1 MTDKDGRGPAT
12 SQLGLISVALAAAAL
27 GFAAVYVTQGGPDN
41 EKGTEKS
48 AAADAAPAKAVATA
62 AGEGDSLVAFVR
74 KNPPVDLADVSFDD
88 EAGTKKSLA
97 DFKGK
102 VVLLN
107 LWATWCLP
115 CRHEMPSLDRL
126 QREMGSDQF
135 EVVALSLDRA
145 GKDAA
150 RKFFDEIKVANLKL
164 YIDPTM
170 KAGNGLRAVGM
181 PTTILIGKDGK
192 ELGRLPGPAEWDSPA
207 AKALVAEA
215 LKPS

>member
-1 MTDKDGRGPAT
+1 
-12 SQLGLISVALAAAAL
+12 VA
-27 GFAAVYVTQGGPDN
+27 G
-41 EKGTEKS
+41 
-48 AAADAAPAKAVATA
+48 DAAPDKPAA
-62 AGEGDSLVAFVR
+62 AGAGGGDLVAFVH
-74 KNPPVDLADVSFDD
+74 KNPPVELANVSFSD
-88 EAGTKKSLA
+88 EAGAAKTLA
-97 DFKGK
+97 EFKGK

-126 QREMGSDQF
+126 QKELGSDQF

-150 RKFFDEIKVANLKL
+150 RKFFDEIKIANLKL

-192 ELGRLPGPAEWDSPA
+192 ELGRLPGPAEWDGPA
-207 AKALVAEA
+207 AKALIAEA
-215 LKPS
+215 LK

>member
-1 MTDKDGRGPAT
+1 
-12 SQLGLISVALAAAAL
+12 LIVAALSAAAL

-41 EKGTEKS
+41 EKGAEKS
-48 AAADAAPAKAVATA
+48 VVAEAAPDKPAAAGT
-62 AGEGDSLVAFVR
+62 GGGDLVAFVR
-74 KNPPVDLADVSFDD
+74 KNPPVELANVTFSD
-88 EAGTKKSLA
+88 EAGAAKSLA

-126 QREMGSDQF
+126 QKDLGSDQF

-145 GKDAA
+145 GKDVA
-150 RKFFDEIKVANLKL
+150 RKFFDEIKVAHLKL

-192 ELGRLPGPAEWDSPA
+192 ELGRLPGPAEWDGAA
-207 AKALVAEA
+207 AKALIAEA
-215 LKPS
+215 LK

>member
-1 MTDKDGRGPAT
+1 MTEVSGRAAAAPR
-12 SQLGLISVALAAAAL
+12 LRLIAVALTAAAL
-27 GFAAVYVTQGGPDN
+27 GFAAVYVTRGGPDN
-41 EKGTEKS
+41 EKG
-48 AAADAAPAKAVATA
+48 APAAPGPVKVERPAST
-62 AGEGDSLVAFVR
+62 GSELVAFVR
-74 KNPPVDLADVSFDD
+74 KNPPVELADVAFED
-88 EAGTKKSLA
+88 EAGGRKSLS

-102 VVLLN
+102 AVLLN

-126 QREMGSDQF
+126 QKEMGSDQF

-145 GKDAA
+145 GREAA
-150 RKFFDEIKVANLKL
+150 RKFFDEINVQNLKL

-192 ELGRLPGPAEWDSPA
+192 ELGRLPGPAQWDSAA
-207 AKALVAEA
+207 AKTLIQEA
-215 LKPS
+215 LK

>member
-1 MTDKDGRGPAT
+1 MTDKNSRDPAA
-12 SQLGLISVALAAAAL
+12 SRFSLVGAALAAAAL

-41 EKGTEKS
+41 EKGAEKS
-48 AAADAAPAKAVATA
+48 VVAKAALDKPTA
-62 AGEGDSLVAFVR
+62 AGGGGGDSLVAFVR
-74 KNPPVDLADVSFDD
+74 KSPPVELANVTFSD
-88 EAGTKKSLA
+88 EAGAAKTLS

-126 QREMGSDQF
+126 QKELGSDQF

-150 RKFFDEIKVANLKL
+150 RKFFDEIEIANLKL

-192 ELGRLPGPAEWDSPA
+192 ELGRLPGPAEWDGPA
-207 AKALVAEA
+207 AKALIAEA
-215 LKPS
+215 LK

>member
-1 MTDKDGRGPAT
+1 M
-12 SQLGLISVALAAAAL
+12 AAAI
-27 GFAAVYVTQGGPDN
+27 GFAAVYVTQGGADN
-41 EKGTEKS
+41 ENGVT
-48 AAADAAPAKAVATA
+48 AAPAPA
-62 AGEGDSLVAFVR
+62 ASKPAGSGDDLVAFVR
-74 KNPPVDLADVSFDD
+74 KNPPVDVANVSFED
-88 EAGTKKSLA
+88 ETGSKRTLA

-102 VVLLN
+102 AILLN

-126 QREMGSDQF
+126 QKEMGSDQF

-145 GKDAA
+145 GRDAA
-150 RKFFDEIKVANLKL
+150 RKFFDEIKVQNLKL
-164 YIDPTM
+164 FIDSTM

-207 AKALVAEA
+207 AKALIAEA
-215 LKPS
+215 IK

>member
-1 MTDKDGRGPAT
+1 MTDSNGEAADPSRLRLVG
-12 SQLGLISVALAAAAL
+12 VALAAAVL

-41 EKGTEKS
+41 EKGVL
-48 AAADAAPAKAVATA
+48 APKEVIQKPA
-62 AGEGDSLVAFVR
+62 AGTGEELVAFVR
-74 KNPPVDLADVSFDD
+74 KNPPAELQDVSFED
-88 EAGTKKSLA
+88 ETGAKKTLS
-97 DFKGK
+97 DFRGK

-126 QREMGSDQF
+126 QKELGSDQF

-145 GKDAA
+145 GLKAA
-150 RKFFDEIKVANLKL
+150 RAFFDEIKIAHLKL

-181 PTTILIGKDGK
+181 PTTILIGKDGR
-192 ELGRLPGPAEWDSPA
+192 ELGRLPGPAEWDSAA
-207 AKALVAEA
+207 AKKLIAEA
-215 LKPS
+215 LR

>member
-1 MTDKDGRGPAT
+1 MTDKNTPRVAGASRLP
-12 SQLGLISVALAAAAL
+12 LIGAALVAAAI
-27 GFAAVYVTQGGPDN
+27 GFAAVYVTWGGADN
-41 EKGTEKS
+41 EKGAS
-48 AAADAAPAKAVATA
+48 AAPAPA
-62 AGEGDSLVAFVR
+62 ASKLAGGGTGDDLVAFVR
-74 KNPPVDLADVSFDD
+74 KNPPVEVADVSFED
-88 EAGTKKSLA
+88 ETGAKKTLA

-102 VVLLN
+102 AILLN

-126 QREMGSDQF
+126 QKELGSDQF

-145 GKDAA
+145 GRAAA
-150 RKFFDEIKVANLKL
+150 RTFFDEIKVEYLKL

-192 ELGRLPGPAEWDSPA
+192 ERGRLPGPAEWDSPA
-207 AKALVAEA
+207 AKALIAEA
-215 LKPS
+215 IK

>member
-1 MTDKDGRGPAT
+1 MTEVSGRAAAA
-12 SQLGLISVALAAAAL
+12 SRLRLIGVALTAAAL
-27 GFAAVYVTQGGPDN
+27 GFAAVYVTRGGPDN
-41 EKGTEKS
+41 EKG
-48 AAADAAPAKAVATA
+48 APAAPGAAKVERPATTA
-62 AGEGDSLVAFVR
+62 SELVAFVR
-74 KNPPVDLADVSFDD
+74 KNPSVELADVSFED
-88 EAGTKKSLA
+88 EAGGKKSLS

-102 VVLLN
+102 AVLLN

-126 QREMGSDQF
+126 QKEMGSDQF

-145 GKDAA
+145 GREAA
-150 RKFFDEIKVANLKL
+150 RKFFDEINVQNLKL

-192 ELGRLPGPAEWDSPA
+192 ELGRLPGPAEWDSAA
-207 AKALVAEA
+207 AKALIQEA
-215 LKPS
+215 LK

>member
-1 MTDKDGRGPAT
+1 MSDNNGGAAAASR
-12 SQLGLISVALAAAAL
+12 LGLIGVALAAAAL

-41 EKGTEKS
+41 EKGAS
-48 AAADAAPAKAVATA
+48 AAPSPVKSEAATG
-62 AGEGDSLVAFVR
+62 AGGGDLVAFVR
-74 KNPPVDLADVSFDD
+74 RNPPVEIADVSFED
-88 EAGTKKSLA
+88 ETGARKTLA

-102 VVLLN
+102 AILLN

-115 CRHEMPSLDRL
+115 CRHEMPALDRL
-126 QREMGSDQF
+126 QKDLGSDQF
-135 EVVALSLDRA
+135 QVVALSLDRA
-145 GKDAA
+145 GVKAA
-150 RKFFDEIKVANLKL
+150 RTFFDEIKVQNLTL

-207 AKALVAEA
+207 AKALIAEA
-215 LKPS
+215 LK

>member
-1 MTDKDGRGPAT
+1 MMDTNGREPAA
-12 SQLGLISVALAAAAL
+12 SRLSLVGAALVAAAL

-41 EKGTEKS
+41 EKGAEKS
-48 AAADAAPAKAVATA
+48 VVADAMPDEPAAAG
-62 AGEGDSLVAFVR
+62 AGGGDLVAFVR
-74 KNPPVDLADVSFDD
+74 KNPPVELANVSFSD
-88 EAGTKKSLA
+88 EGGAAKTLA

-126 QREMGSDQF
+126 QKELGSDQF

-150 RKFFDEIKVANLKL
+150 RKFFDEIKIAHLKL

-192 ELGRLPGPAEWDSPA
+192 ELGRLPGPAEWDGPA
-207 AKALVAEA
+207 AKALIAEA
-215 LKPS
+215 LK

>member
-1 MTDKDGRGPAT
+1 MTDSNGRAPAA
-12 SQLGLISVALAAAAL
+12 SRFGLIGAALAAAAL
-27 GFAAVYVTQGGPDN
+27 GFAAVYVTQGTPDN
-41 EKGTEKS
+41 EKGATAAPEPAKS
-48 AAADAAPAKAVATA
+48 AAA
-62 AGEGDSLVAFVR
+62 GGSGGDLVAFVR
-74 KNPPVDLADVSFDD
+74 RNPPVELADVSFND
-88 EAGTKKSLA
+88 EAGVKKTLA

-126 QREMGSDQF
+126 QKEMGSDQF

-150 RKFFDEIKVANLKL
+150 RKFFDEIRIANLKL

-207 AKALVAEA
+207 AKALIAEA
-215 LKPS
+215 LK

>member
-1 MTDKDGRGPAT
+1 MTDKNGREPAA
-12 SQLGLISVALAAAAL
+12 SRLGLISAALAAAAL

-41 EKGTEKS
+41 EKGAEKS
-48 AAADAAPAKAVATA
+48 VAGDAAPDKPAA
-62 AGEGDSLVAFVR
+62 AGAGGGDLVAFVR
-74 KNPPVDLADVSFDD
+74 KNPPVELANVSFSD
-88 EAGTKKSLA
+88 EAGAAKTLA

-126 QREMGSDQF
+126 QKELGSDQF

-145 GKDAA
+145 GRDAA
-150 RKFFDEIKVANLKL
+150 RKFFDEIKIANLKL

-192 ELGRLPGPAEWDSPA
+192 ELGRLPGPAEWDGPA
-207 AKALVAEA
+207 AKALIAEA
-215 LKPS
+215 LK

>member
-1 MTDKDGRGPAT
+1 MTDKNSREPAA
-12 SQLGLISVALAAAAL
+12 SRLGLIGAALAAAAL
-27 GFAAVYVTQGGPDN
+27 GFAAVYVTQGRPDN
-41 EKGTEKS
+41 EKGAEKS
-48 AAADAAPAKAVATA
+48 VAAEAAPDKPAAAG
-62 AGEGDSLVAFVR
+62 AGGGDLVAFVR
-74 KNPPVDLADVSFDD
+74 KTPPVELANVSFSD
-88 EAGTKKSLA
+88 EAGAAKTLA

-126 QREMGSDQF
+126 QKEMGSDQF
-135 EVVALSLDRA
+135 EVLALSLDRA

-150 RKFFDEIKVANLKL
+150 RKFFDEIRIANLKL

-192 ELGRLPGPAEWDSPA
+192 ELGRLPGPAEWDSAA
-207 AKALVAEA
+207 AKALIAEA
-215 LKPS
+215 LK

>member
-1 MTDKDGRGPAT
+1 MTDTKDREPAT
-12 SQLGLISVALAAAAL
+12 SRFSLIGAALAAAAL
-27 GFAAVYVTQGGPDN
+27 GFAAVYVTQGSPDN
-41 EKGTEKS
+41 EKGAEKS
-48 AAADAAPAKAVATA
+48 VSAAPEPAKSGTA
-62 AGEGDSLVAFVR
+62 GAGGGDLVAFVR
-74 KNPPVDLADVSFDD
+74 KNPPVELADVSFKD
-88 EAGTKKSLA
+88 EAGVTTTLA
-97 DFKGK
+97 AFKGR
-102 VVLLN
+102 VILLN

-126 QREMGSDQF
+126 QKEMGSDQF

-150 RKFFDEIKVANLKL
+150 RTFFDEIKIENLKL

-207 AKALVAEA
+207 AKALIADA
-215 LKPS
+215 LK